1 MGIVMLPIHCIVC
14 FLVFLFFVFFFW
26 FWPHC
31 MAWKNL
37 SFPTRDWTCSP
48 CTGITESYPLNH
60 HRGIPTVLSRGVQQV
75 MQVRDQ
81 AHCSKFINSIALKD
95 KWALLLL
102 VKSLWLFSHSGVSD
116 SLWRAWY
123 MPFFTVS
130 YGQLDKC
137 FPTFFKWEIS
147 SFPSG
152 ILIPSDLHLNKEPP
166 WPITQTGHSD
176 GKNQSN
182 TKLSGPG

>member
-1 MGIVMLPIHCIVC
+1 MGIAMLPLHCIVC
-14 FLVFLFFVFFFW
+14 FLFCFVFFF

-48 CTGITESYPLNH
+48 CIGSMESYLLNH
-60 HRGIPTVLSRGVQQV
+60 HRGIPTVLSQGVQQV
-75 MQVRDQ
+75 MQVRDK

-102 VKSLWLFSHSGVSD
+102 VKSLWLFSHSGVSN
-116 SLWRAWY
+116 SFRRAWY
-123 MPFFTVS
+123 MPLFTVS

-137 FPTFFKWEIS
+137 FPTFVEWEIS
-147 SFPSG
+147 FPIRDPDSQW
-152 ILIPSDLHLNKEPP
+152 SAP
-166 WPITQTGHSD
+166 WQRAPWSITQTGHSD
-176 GKNQSN
+176 GENQSN
-182 TKLSGPG
+182 TKPSGPG